1 MLNHSNIGSDV
12 GYTPYVL
19 LALTSNSI
27 TRMGWEVS
35 RPSKIII
42 LSLSIVVSFSKQV
55 LLLFSK

>member
-55 LLLFSK
+55 LFLFSK